1 MFCDDLDRLVVWQR
15 PAACADAAELGRG
28 RAESSASRSPS
39 APRTASLLANLRRS
53 SRCSRSSTAEEEP
66 EAKPGPD
73 IYRDRR
79 SLHIHHGDLAAF
91 KRELARAFDLLAERY
106 YLNLK
111 GEPKVT
117 VGRDAISVRFSVE
130 KDD

>member
-1 MFCDDLDRLVVWQR
+1 M
-15 PAACADAAELGRG
+15 
-28 RAESSASRSPS
+28 
-39 APRTASLLANLRRS
+39 RRS
-53 SRCSRSSTAEEEP
+53 SRCSHSSPPRRSPRPNPA
-66 EAKPGPD
+66 PD

-91 KRELARAFDLLAERY
+91 RQELARAFDILAERY

-111 GEPKVT
+111 GEPKIT
-117 VGRDAISVRFSVE
+117 VGRDTISVRFPVE